1 MTTKSDLYKRIPR
14 YKLIHPNCY
23 LLQFLSFDSTNVRYL
38 GCITFNLYYY
48 TNVQVVL
55 FQVGIYMKL
64 KASQSI
70 KRKIF
75 MRLYQKEMVKN
86 IFYRV

>member
-1 MTTKSDLYKRIPR
+1 MTTKSDLYKCIPR
-14 YKLIHPNCY
+14 YKLIYPNCY

-38 GCITFNLYYY
+38 GCITFYLYYY

-64 KASQSI
+64 KASHTV
-70 KRKIF
+70 
-75 MRLYQKEMVKN
+75 YQKEN
-86 IFYRV
+86 IYEAVSKGNG